1 MAGIGVNLNK
11 IYEKNTL
18 TSDLYGFL
26 YSTLVTIAPMLVVMG
41 GVLLMRLLLGFSD
54 LGYAERKLYSCT
66 VLYMFVFYYDY
77 K

>member
-1 MAGIGVNLNK
+1 MAGIGVKLNK

-41 GVLLMRLLLGFSD
+41 GVLLMRLLLGFSA
-54 LGYAERKLYSCT
+54 LGYAERSCILALCYICLYFRSW
-66 VLYMFVFYYDY
+66 
-77 K
+77 